1 MNNIITP
8 FFVPIKISQVVLDYA
23 RKFAA
28 EQTTA
33 EKAKKVY
40 ENTVAVGAVASY
52 LHWME
57 FKTDLSQGESW
68 NAASRYFNDVA
79 DLVLPEIGS
88 IECRSL
94 LPGETAI
101 YLPPEA
107 TENRIGCVFVQLEEE
122 ADKVKILGFVPA
134 DNEGNL
140 PEVVKVE
147 DLQSLEELTELL
159 GELEFQPKAV
169 TKPTIDIETVAATV
183 VETVA
188 ETVADNVEKLSQW
201 FGNNFGQGWQP
212 LAAAYRSIRV
222 KESDSNLAVSRAK
235 IIDFGVRVAG
245 EAVALIVRLTPNENG
260 TVDVLLRVFPA
271 DKSNY
276 LPSGLEL
283 KVLDENGEEISEP
296 VIARSAD
303 NWLQMELEEGAPD
316 TRFSVTLSL
325 GDATVTEHFV
335 L

>member
-8 FFVPIKISQVVLDYA
+8 FFVPIQISQVVLDYA

-28 EQTTA
+28 EQTTV

-57 FKTDLSQGESW
+57 FKTDLGQGESW

-107 TENRIGCVFVQLEEE
+107 TENRIGCVLVRLEEE
-122 ADKVKILGFVPA
+122 PDKVKILGFVPA

-159 GELEFQPKAV
+159 GELEFQPKAA

-183 VETVA
+183 V

-212 LAAAYRSIRV
+212 LDAAYRSIRV

-245 EAVALIVRLTPNENG
+245 EAVALIVRLIPNENG

-271 DKSNY
+271 NESNY
-276 LPSGLEL
+276 LPAGLEL
-283 KVLDENGEEISEP
+283 KVQDENGEEISEP

-303 NWLQMELEEGAPD
+303 NWLQMKLEEGTPD
-316 TRFSVTLSL
+316 TRFGVTLSL
-325 GDATVTEHFV
+325 GDARVTEHFV

>member
-1 MNNIITP
+1 MMNNIITP
-8 FFVPIKISQVVLDYA
+8 FFVPMKISQVVLDYA

-28 EQTTA
+28 EQITA

-57 FKTDLSQGESW
+57 FQTDLSQGESW
-68 NAASRYFNDVA
+68 NAAIRHFNDVA
-79 DLVLPEIGS
+79 DLVLPDIGR

-101 YLPPEA
+101 SLPPEA
-107 TENRIGCVFVQLEEE
+107 TEDRIGCALVELEEE
-122 ADKVKILGFVPA
+122 ADKVKILGFLPA
-134 DNEGNL
+134 DNFGNL
-140 PEVVKVE
+140 PEVVSRG

-169 TKPTIDIETVAATV
+169 TKAAINIEAFAATV
-183 VETVA
+183 TENVTE
-188 ETVADNVEKLSQW
+188 NVEKLSQW
-201 FGNNFGQGWQP
+201 FDNNFGQGWQP
-212 LAAAYRSIRV
+212 VAAAYRGIRV
-222 KESDSNLAVSRAK
+222 KESDSNLAVTRAK
-235 IIDFGVRVAG
+235 VIDFGMRVAG

-260 TVDVLLRVFPA
+260 TVDVFLRVFPA

-276 LPSGLEL
+276 LPVDLQL
-283 KVLDENGEEISEP
+283 QVRDENGEELSEP

-303 NWLQMELEEGAPD
+303 NWLQMELEEGTPG
-316 TRFSVTLSL
+316 TRFSVTLTL
-325 GDATVTEHFV
+325 GDASLTEHFV